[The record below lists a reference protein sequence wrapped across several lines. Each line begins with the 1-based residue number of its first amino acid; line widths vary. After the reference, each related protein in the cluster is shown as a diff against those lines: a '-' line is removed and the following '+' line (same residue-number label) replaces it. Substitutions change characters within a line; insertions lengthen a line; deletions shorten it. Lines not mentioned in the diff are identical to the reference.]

1 MEPRRYISLA
11 YWAKDRIA
19 RLEPVSIDLVE
30 GAEMDAVQD
39 TNIVSFGASVELVP
53 SQMEEAA

>member
-19 RLEPVSIDLVE
+19 RLEPVSIDVVE
-30 GAEMDAVQD
+30 GTEMDAVQD